1 MGPDGPEEHWAA
13 GQLEG
18 KKEARELLATA
29 SLTKGEPISEGSLTA
44 IPLAAGVF
52 RAALVAEGGT
62 AMEEEHASV
71 LATLGSRGLEIS
83 ALRVAAEGLRRDHL
97 SLSRFLSP
105 PMALSTRRQDYDRLF
120 EPAQRPLSLMS
131 LEVEGL
137 AEEVDLVGPLR
148 LFPVL
153 DQYFSTIVDSVYE
166 NEGVFLAHS
175 LEGVTAVFGAP
186 LASGET
192 TAADLAAA
200 SALRLIERLR
210 EMTDKWGVEG
220 LPLHLRAKAGVSSG
234 SAMVGAFGPT
244 DRPLFSVIGP
254 QLRLVRQ
261 LTQHAEPWTLVVDSS
276 SRSLLSEH
284 LSTRSVG
291 AVEVRGLDYPVFAY
305 VAELVKKS

>member
-1 MGPDGPEEHWAA
+1 
-13 GQLEG
+13 
-18 KKEARELLATA
+18 
-29 SLTKGEPISEGSLTA
+29 
-44 IPLAAGVF
+44 
-52 RAALVAEGGT
+52 
-62 AMEEEHASV
+62 
-71 LATLGSRGLEIS
+71 
-83 ALRVAAEGLRRDHL
+83 
-97 SLSRFLSP
+97 
-105 PMALSTRRQDYDRLF
+105 MALSTRRQDYDRLF

-284 LSTRSVG
+284 LSTRSVN